1 MANTIGA
8 WPPVPGTDLFERP
21 IEPGS
26 GVADRVRRG
35 LPFWRSIAHPQNDH
49 RVLEWVENGYQMEWG
64 PNGSALSSHSPN
76 QPSATT
82 HAGFVDEQVR
92 DMLAAGAIVAE
103 HSRPWVVS
111 PLSVVPKAGGKFR
124 LILDLRRVNSFLAGA
139 SFRMESLTALTD
151 IAAPGDCMISVDQTQ
166 GYYHVA
172 MHPSAHRYMG
182 FEWRGRYYTF
192 RVLPFGLATAPRCF
206 AKVMGVLVRHWR
218 QQGVRMLAYLD
229 DWLFVAASPSEARR
243 IADMVL
249 SDCAQAHI
257 AVNRGKSQLDPVHQL
272 QHLGFLVDLRAG
284 TFAVPLPRWE
294 ALQHGIAALL
304 AARRSPVRR
313 LARVAG
319 QLVSMGLA
327 LGSVTR
333 LFTRGMYADIDTA
346 VSWEHWVTLSLGTL
360 AELRFW
366 QGTSREAFTQPIWPV
381 QYSEPPVHM
390 ECDASGIGWGGLV
403 APCVSENATAV
414 AHGFFRPW
422 ERAASST
429 LRELMGLLSTVQSFL
444 AQCANRRVRIQVDNQ
459 NLLSVVWKGSRVAA
473 MSDLAKE
480 LFWLCLKWGI
490 ILQVVWV
497 PRTENERADA
507 VSNFSDSDDWQLN
520 RAKFAELD
528 ANWGPHEVDRFATH
542 LNWLCPKFWSRYWC
556 PGTQGIDSFSVS
568 WTGVVN
574 WINPPFGMMGRVI
587 RKLRADRA
595 VATVIV
601 PFWRGRHWWCLV
613 APDGSH
619 LSEFVRDWV
628 WLPSVQDTFLPGERS
643 GNHTPQN
650 APGWRV
656 MAIHFDFRGQG
667 GFLPRRE
674 RCVHPGGTCPQCS

>member
-1 MANTIGA
+1 MLA
-8 WPPVPGTDLFERP
+8 
-21 IEPGS
+21 
-26 GVADRVRRG
+26 
-35 LPFWRSIAHPQNDH
+35 
-49 RVLEWVENGYQMEWG
+49 WVEHGYQMEWG
-64 PNGSALSSHSPN
+64 PEGPAPSSSAPN
-76 QPSATT
+76 QPSALA
-82 HAGFVDEQVR
+82 HAGFVDEQVSE
-92 DMLAAGAIVAE
+92 MLAAGAIAWEAVQ
-103 HSRPWVVS
+103 PWVVS
-111 PLSVVPKAGGKFR
+111 PLSVVPKANGKFR
-124 LILDLRRVNSFLAGA
+124 LILDLRRVNSHLAGVT
-139 SFRMESLTALTD
+139 FRMESLTALTE
-151 IAAPGDCMISVDQTQ
+151 IASPGDWMISVDQTQ

-172 MHPSAHRYMG
+172 MHRAAHQYMG
-182 FEWRGRYYTF
+182 FEWRGQFYTF

-218 QQGVRMLAYLD
+218 QEGIRMLAYLD
-229 DWLFVAASPSEARR
+229 DWLFLAGSPAEARR
-243 IADMVL
+243 VARMVL
-249 SDCAQAHI
+249 ADCAQAHI
-257 AVNRGKSQLDPVHQL
+257 AVNRGKSQLDPVQQL

-284 TFAVPLPRWE
+284 TFAVPIPRWD
-294 ALQHGIAALL
+294 ALQAGIAALL
-304 AARRSPVRR
+304 APGRAPVRR

-327 LGSVTR
+327 LGPVTR
-333 LFTRGMYADIDTA
+333 LFSRGMYADIESA
-346 VSWEHWVTLSLGTL
+346 WSWEQWVPLSPGTL

-366 QGTSREAFTQPIWPV
+366 QRTTREAFTQPIWPV
-381 QYSEPPVHM
+381 QFTQPPVHM

-403 APCVSENATAV
+403 APCVSEDATAI

-429 LRELMGLLSTVQSFL
+429 LRELTGLLCTVQSFL

-473 MSDLAKE
+473 MTELAQE

-507 VSNFSDSDDWQLN
+507 ISNFSDSDDWQLK
-520 RAKFAELD
+520 RSFFADLD
-528 ANWGPHEVDRFATH
+528 RRWGPHGVDRFATH
-542 LNWLCPKFWSRYWC
+542 LNCLCQNFWSRYWC

-568 WTGVVN
+568 WAGVVN
-574 WINPPFGMMGRVI
+574 WINPPFGMIGRVI
-587 RKLRADRA
+587 QKLRSDRA

-619 LSEFVRDWV
+619 LSEYVRDWV
-628 WLPSVQDTFLPGERS
+628 WLRSVQDTFLPGERS
-643 GNHTPQN
+643 GNQTPQN

-667 GFLPRRE
+667 GFLPRHE
-674 RCVHPGGTCPQCS
+674 RCVHPRGTCPQCS

>member
-1 MANTIGA
+1 MRLGGC
-8 WPPVPGTDLFERP
+8 PPVPGTDNSERP
-21 IEPGS
+21 MEPGS

-35 LPFWRSIAHPQNDH
+35 LPFWRSIAHPHTDR
-49 RVLEWVENGYQMEWG
+49 RVLDWVENGYQMEWG
-64 PNGSALSSHSPN
+64 PEGPAPPSSTPN
-76 QPSATT
+76 QPPAQA

-92 DMLAAGAIVAE
+92 DMLATGAIALEV
-103 HSRPWVVS
+103 HQPRVVS
-111 PLSVVPKAGGKFR
+111 PLSVVPKANGKFR
-124 LILDLRRVNSFLAGA
+124 LILDLRRVNGFLAGA
-139 SFRMESLTALTD
+139 SFRMESLTALTE
-151 IAAPGDCMISVDQTQ
+151 IASRGDYMISLDQTQ
-166 GYYHVA
+166 GYYHVS
-172 MHPSAHRYMG
+172 MHRAAHQYMG
-182 FEWRGRYYTF
+182 FAWRGRYYTF

-229 DWLFVAASPSEARR
+229 DWLFVAASPGEARLL
-243 IADMVL
+243 ADKVL
-249 SDCAQAHI
+249 RDCALAHI
-257 AVNRGKSQLDPVHQL
+257 AVNQGKSQLDPVQRL
-272 QHLGFLVDLRAG
+272 QHLGFLVDLQAG
-284 TFAVPLPRWE
+284 TFAVPVPRWE
-294 ALQHGIAALL
+294 ALQAGIAALL
-304 AARRSPVRR
+304 AAPRAPIHR

-327 LGSVTR
+327 LGPVTR

-346 VSWEHWVTLSLGTL
+346 SCWGQWVSLSPGTL

-366 QGTSREAFTQPIWPV
+366 QGTSRGDFTQPIWPP
-381 QYSEPPVHM
+381 QYSQPPVHM

-403 APCVSENATAV
+403 APCVSAAPTAI

-429 LRELMGLLSTVQSFL
+429 LRELKGLLYTIQSFL
-444 AQCANRRVRIQVDNQ
+444 AKCANRRVRIQVDNQ
-459 NLLSVVWKGSRVAA
+459 NLLAVVWKGSRVAA
-473 MSDLAKE
+473 MTELAQE

-490 ILQVVWV
+490 LLQVVWV
-497 PRTENERADA
+497 PRTENARADA
-507 VSNFSDSDDWQLN
+507 ISNFSDTDDWQLN
-520 RAKFAELD
+520 PSMFADMDER
-528 ANWGPHEVDRFATH
+528 WGPHQVDRFATH
-542 LNWLCPKFWSRYWC
+542 LNWLCPTFWSRHWC

-574 WINPPFGMMGRVI
+574 WINPPFGLIGRAI
-587 RKLRADRA
+587 RKLRAEEA
-595 VATVIV
+595 VATVVV

-619 LSEFVRDWV
+619 LSEFVADWV

-656 MAIHFDFRGQG
+656 MAIHFDFRGTG
-667 GFLPRRE
+667 GFLPRRA
-674 RCVHPGGTCPQCS
+674 RCVHPPGTCWQCQ

>member
-1 MANTIGA
+1 
-8 WPPVPGTDLFERP
+8 VPGTDNSERHV
-21 IEPGS
+21 ELGS
-26 GVADRVRRG
+26 GVADRVSKG
-35 LPFWRSIAHPQNDH
+35 LPFWQSIAHPQRDK
-49 RVLEWVENGYQMEWG
+49 RVLEWVETGYQMEWG
-64 PNGSALSSHSPN
+64 PDGAAPSSFAPN
-76 QPSATT
+76 QPSAHA

-92 DMLAAGAIVAE
+92 DMLAAGAIALE
-103 HSRPWVVS
+103 SKQPWVVS
-111 PLSVVPKAGGKFR
+111 PLGVVPKAGGKFR
-124 LILDLRRVNSFLAGA
+124 LILDLRGVNGFLTRV
-139 SFRMESLTALTD
+139 SFRMESLTALSE
-151 IAAPGDCMISVDQTQ
+151 IASPGEHMISVDQTQ

-172 MHPSAHRYMG
+172 MHRAAHRYMG
-182 FEWRGRYYTF
+182 FEWRGRFYTF

-229 DWLFVAASPSEARR
+229 DWLFVASSPGEARR
-243 IADMVL
+243 VADMVL

-257 AVNRGKSQLDPVHQL
+257 AVNHGKSQLDPVQRL
-272 QHLGFLVDLRAG
+272 QHLGFLVDLQAG
-284 TFAVPLPRWE
+284 TFEVPLHRWE
-294 ALQHGIAALL
+294 ALQTGIAALL
-304 AARRSPVRR
+304 AAPRSPVRS

-327 LGSVTR
+327 LGPVTR
-333 LFTRGMYADIDTA
+333 LFTRGMYADIDSA
-346 VSWEHWVTLSLGTL
+346 SFWDQWVALSPGTL

-366 QGTSREAFTQPIWPV
+366 QGTTRAAFTQPIWPV
-381 QYSEPPVHM
+381 QFSQPPVHM

-403 APCVSENATAV
+403 APCVSENATAI

-429 LRELMGLLSTVQSFL
+429 LRELTGLLCTVQSFL

-473 MSDLAKE
+473 MTEIAQE

-507 VSNFSDSDDWQLN
+507 ISNFSDSDDWQLG
-520 RAKFAELD
+520 RHLFDWLE
-528 ANWGPHEVDRFATH
+528 WHFGPHHVDRFATH
-542 LNWLCPKFWSRYWC
+542 LNCLCPEFWSRHWC

-568 WTGVVN
+568 WAGVVN
-574 WINPPFGMMGRVI
+574 WINPPFGLIGRVI
-587 RKLRADRA
+587 KKLRADRA

-619 LSEFVRDWV
+619 LSEYVRDWV
-628 WLPSVQDTFLPGERS
+628 WLPSDQDTFLPGEKS
-643 GNHTPQN
+643 GNCIPQN

-656 MAIHFDFRGQG
+656 MAIRFDFRGEG
-667 GFLPRRE
+667 GFLQPHD
-674 RCVHPGGTCPQCS
+674 RCVHPRGCCWCSRR